1 MDASLTTSRRPH
13 WGSRSLLIRGT
24 VEGTRSRREDD
35 LSISVGS
42 SDVELATDLARK
54 AGEVLL
60 SIQSAARPDEIGTP
74 ILKARGDA
82 AAQAYLDSRLR
93 SERPGDAILSE
104 EAKDSSARL
113 LADRVWII
121 DPLDGTREFSE
132 GRHDWAVHVALWHGG
147 ELTDGAVAL
156 PGLRTV
162 LSSADVAATR
172 TWNGRI
178 RLAVSRTRPPA
189 LVEYLIAQLDA
200 EVVPMGSAGYKTS
213 AVVRGEV
220 DAYVH
225 AGGQYEWDSAA
236 PVVVARAA
244 GLFTSRIDGS
254 ALRYNQPDPY
264 LPDVVVCIPEIADI
278 LLSAISNYPKEGA
291 RD

>member
-1 MDASLTTSRRPH
+1 M
-13 WGSRSLLIRGT
+13 
-24 VEGTRSRREDD
+24 
-35 LSISVGS
+35 
-42 SDVELATDLARK
+42 
-54 AGEVLL
+54 
-60 SIQSAARPDEIGTP
+60 
-74 ILKARGDA
+74 KARGDA

-113 LADRVWII
+113 SADRVWII

-132 GRHDWAVHVALWHGG
+132 GRHDWAVHVALWQAG
-147 ELTDGAVAL
+147 ELSDGAVAL
-156 PGLRTV
+156 PRLHTV
-162 LSSADVAATR
+162 LSSADIVAPKTR
-172 TWNGRI
+172 TGRI

-189 LVEYLIAQLDA
+189 LVEYLIEQLDV
-200 EVVPMGSAGYKTS
+200 EVIPMGSAGYKTS
-213 AVVRGEV
+213 AVVRGEA

-236 PVVVARAA
+236 PIAVARAS

-254 ALRYNQPDPY
+254 ALRYNRPDPY
-264 LPDVVVCIPEIADI
+264 LPDIVVCTRDIADV
-278 LLSAISNYPKEGA
+278 LLAAIGRYPKEGA